1 MLGLKIQS
9 VTEEIEITYSSRYV
23 MLFLKCF
30 HVHVYVCMCVHAWHV
45 HVYVCRMHVEVRGQL
60 QMSFIKYLAW
70 NSPCSLGWL
79 ASEHKGPPPQLCLLS
94 TEIISLLPPC
104 LAGLVF

>member
-60 QMSFIKYLAW
+60 LVKLVLSFQLYLG
-70 NSPCSLGWL
+70 SRVKLKLPSLPCKLFYPWS
-79 ASEHKGPPPQLCLLS
+79 H
-94 TEIISLLPPC
+94 
-104 LAGLVF
+104 LAGP